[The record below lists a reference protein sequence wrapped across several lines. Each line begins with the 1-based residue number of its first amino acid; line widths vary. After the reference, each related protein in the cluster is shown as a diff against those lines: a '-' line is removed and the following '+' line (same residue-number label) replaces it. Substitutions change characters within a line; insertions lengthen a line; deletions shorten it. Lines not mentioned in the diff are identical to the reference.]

1 MTELRVVGKSEDG
14 DHLEL
19 ADSEGNKF
27 TVRVNDSLK
36 AVVNERRLA
45 PVAEPT
51 QQFSIKEIQ
60 SRLRAGESY
69 AEVSR
74 ISGLSLEKIERY
86 ASPIMQERAWII
98 EQAEKASPKGNSM
111 PLSDLVIHR
120 LAPRGVNMNQI
131 SWNTWRLDDGTWNL
145 VLSYPSN
152 EGHSEATWTFDANK
166 RTLSSKDDGARWING
181 EEIPTKQ
188 AQRNDRM
195 SDHGVLF
202 PVEGE
207 QPQPPRLVAVRTDPL
222 VDERGVIE
230 DTPAKE
236 ITPDAKKDG
245 VTRRISIPSWDDI
258 MFGKSKKRD
267 GEEEEN

>member
-14 DHLEL
+14 DYLEMVDL
-19 ADSEGNKF
+19 EGNKF
-27 TVRVNDSLK
+27 TVKVNDSLK

-98 EQAEKASPKGNSM
+98 EQAEKASPKGSSM

-145 VLSYPSN
+145 VLSYPSS
-152 EGHSEATWTFDANK
+152 EGHSEASWTFDANK

-188 AQRNDRM
+188 TQRNDRM

-222 VDERGVIE
+222 VDERRGIE
-230 DTPAKE
+230 ESPAKE

-267 GEEEEN
+267 GEEENN